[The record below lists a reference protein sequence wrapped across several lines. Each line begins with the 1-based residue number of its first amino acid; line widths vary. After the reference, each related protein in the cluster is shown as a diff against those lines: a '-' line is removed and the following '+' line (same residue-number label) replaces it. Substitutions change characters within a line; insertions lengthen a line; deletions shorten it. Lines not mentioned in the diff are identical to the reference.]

1 MQQAEQSA
9 ETKTKSAL
17 NARLEDVIIDSNNPF
32 KEDLLKRKPY
42 AEILTNVLS
51 IYTHGA
57 VIALNG
63 KWGTGKTTFVKKWQ
77 QMLENQK
84 FKTIYFNAWQAD
96 YLDDP
101 LVPLIANLQNVRN
114 INPNDNSRFENL
126 MKAGA
131 KIAITGAVGFG
142 KGVIKMAGGHLVIET
157 LSSVADECSNLF
169 KKKVDEFTIQTE
181 SMEQFKEELKEYV
194 NWINSDNALVY
205 FIDELDRC
213 NPTYAVRVLERVKH
227 LFGIPGIVFILSIDK
242 DQLENSI
249 KGYFG
254 SDIDAEEY
262 LRRFI
267 DISYNL
273 PQPELKDFCG
283 HLYNYYNLMS
293 FFEQT
298 KRLETNNQSF
308 KNENVLFLNAAEYIC
323 TFKQITLRQLDRIF
337 ALTAIALKE
346 FGPNHF
352 LFPDLFF
359 FLVYLKVCFPSL
371 FESIGYKKLSIQ
383 ELVQEIETIL
393 PSQMVSD
400 TIQAGDYDFH
410 SFTYTIAKL
419 LVTYTNNEQRTDK
432 GLVVK
437 DPEEH
442 LSFKTVKVEEKQ
454 LLQCI
459 KHFDNHFQGGDCPI
473 KHLTDKINLLD
484 SFMN

>member
-63 KWGTGKTTFVKKWQ
+63 KWGTGKTTFITKWQ
-77 QMLENQK
+77 KMLENEKLK
-84 FKTIYFNAWQAD
+84 FNTIYFNAWQAD

-101 LVPLIANLQNVRN
+101 LVPLIANLQAVRK
-114 INPNDNSRFENL
+114 IDSKDTTRFENI

-131 KIAITGAVGFG
+131 KLGLAGAVGMG
-142 KGVIKMAGGHLVIET
+142 KAIIKMVGGELVMET
-157 LSSVADECSNLF
+157 LSSVAEECGDIF
-169 KKKVDEFTIQTE
+169 KKKIDEFSIQTE
-181 SMEQFKEELKEYV
+181 SMEQFKKELKEYV
-194 NWINSDNALVY
+194 NWISTDDKPLVY

-213 NPTYAVRVLERVKH
+213 SPTYAVRVLERVKH
-227 LFGIPGIVFILSIDK
+227 LFEIPGIVFILSIDK

-254 SDIDAEEY
+254 SGIDAEEY

-283 HLYNYYNLMS
+283 YLNNYYNLQS
-293 FFEQT
+293 FFEHE
-298 KRLETNNQSF
+298 KRKINF
-308 KNENVLFLNAAEYIC
+308 KDENISLLNTAEFLC
-323 TFKQITLRQLDRIF
+323 PFKRITLRQLDRIF

-346 FGPNHF
+346 FQPDQY

-359 FLVYLKVCFPSL
+359 FLVYLKVCCPDL
-371 FESIGYKKLSIQ
+371 FDDISNIRLSIQ
-383 ELVQEIETIL
+383 GLIDEIEKLI
-393 PSQMVSD
+393 PAQMLSNEGKNSGRIPLFDLTV
-400 TIQAGDYDFH
+400 
-410 SFTYTIAKL
+410 AKL
-419 LVTYTNNEQRTDK
+419 LVTYSN
-432 GLVVK
+432 
-437 DPEEH
+437 
-442 LSFKTVKVEEKQ
+442 
-454 LLQCI
+454 
-459 KHFDNHFQGGDCPI
+459 DNHSVDIEKMINNPMFETLKTSKLDHNQLIHSISYFKNQQGSHCPI
-473 KHLTDKINLLD
+473 THLTNKINLLD
-484 SFMN
+484 SFMG